1 MKQGMMMM
9 PSKPLRPCKHLGC
22 INLSRDTYC
31 PDHMQDKHSYDN
43 NRVSAS
49 KRGYDAKW
57 NKIRKIALRRDKY
70 LCQICLVNGR
80 LTPAKEVDH
89 IIPISKGGPRLSLS
103 NLQSLCKS
111 CHSRKTATED
121 GGFGN

>member
-1 MKQGMMMM
+1 M
-9 PSKPLRPCKHLGC
+9 PSKPLRPCKRNGC
-22 INLSRDTYC
+22 HNLSRETYC
-31 PDHMQDKHSYDN
+31 DEHKQDKRSYDT
-43 NRVSAS
+43 NRVSAA

-57 NKIRKIALRRDKY
+57 NKVRKLALMRDKY
-70 LCQICLVNGR
+70 LCQACLSRGL